1 MMKGSSIMAI
11 TPEIRSDAEHME
23 HLDRLIAER
32 GITRHGIY
40 LLTSE
45 NRFTPDGF
53 EEMSGF
59 VVSHNEQV
67 FFFWTGWDASTGTST
82 FKIWRTAEPQ
92 PDWQN
97 SQEYQAA
104 RKAAGLD

>member
-1 MMKGSSIMAI
+1 MCVVAI
-11 TPEIRSDAEHME
+11 TPDIRSDAEHME
-23 HLDRLIAER
+23 LLERLIAER
-32 GITRHGIY
+32 GIERHGLY

-45 NRFTPDGF
+45 NRLTPDGF

-59 VVSHNEQV
+59 VVSHDEQV
-67 FFFWTGWDASTGTST
+67 FFFWTGWDASKGTSA
-82 FKIWRTAEPQ
+82 FKTWRKSEPEA
-92 PDWQN
+92 DWQT